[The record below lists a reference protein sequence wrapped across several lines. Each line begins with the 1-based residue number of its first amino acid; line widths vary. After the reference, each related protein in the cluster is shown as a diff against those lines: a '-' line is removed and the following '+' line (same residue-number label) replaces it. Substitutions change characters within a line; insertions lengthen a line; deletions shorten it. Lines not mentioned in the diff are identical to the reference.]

1 MYRIIDAQ
9 LKQPQF
15 ASFTEFAQA
24 VLSQDKKNSLQAVL
38 SVSLKANSIG
48 QAFAV
53 GYRCALQALLP
64 ELNSSQWVAM
74 CVTEPQGN
82 HPKQIQTQVTPDGL
96 VSGQKSFVTMAEL
109 SQQLIVI
116 AKSGETGERPILKAV
131 LLQQPSQGVSLQ
143 VMEAMN
149 LVPDIGHG
157 QIALE
162 NAQGVILPGDGHN
175 DYSKRFRYLEDIH
188 VLMAFVSL
196 IFSMSVRHQ
205 LPSFIS
211 EKCLLLINSLLT
223 QELLD
228 EPWQHLHI
236 AAAFESFEKIV
247 GDFEASFDSVSESFK
262 SDWLRDKK
270 LFSIANKAKLAR
282 TEKARAW
289 LQEYS
294 N

>member
-205 LPSFIS
+205 LQAFIS
-211 EKCLLLINSLLT
+211 EKCLLLISSLLA

>member
-205 LPSFIS
+205 LQTFIS
-211 EKCLLLINSLLT
+211 EKCLLLISSLLA

>member
-143 VMEAMN
+143 VMKAMN

-188 VLMAFVSL
+188 VLMSFVSL

-205 LPSFIS
+205 LQTFIS

-247 GDFEASFDSVSESFK
+247 GDFEASFDSVPESFK

>member
-15 ASFTEFAQA
+15 ANFTEFAQA

-38 SVSLKANSIG
+38 SVSLKVSSIG

-64 ELNSSQWVAM
+64 ELNASQWVAM

-116 AKSGETGERPILKAV
+116 AKSGEMGERPILKAV

-143 VMEAMN
+143 VMKAMN

-196 IFSMSVRHQ
+196 IFSMSVRYQ
-205 LPSFIS
+205 LPAFIS

-236 AAAFESFEKIV
+236 AAAFDSFEKIV
-247 GDFEASFDSVSESFK
+247 GDFEASFDSVPESFK
-262 SDWLRDKK
+262 GDWLRDKK

-294 N
+294 K

>member
-15 ASFTEFAQA
+15 ANFTEFAQA

-38 SVSLKANSIG
+38 SVSLKVSSIG

-64 ELNSSQWVAM
+64 ELNASQWVAM

-116 AKSGETGERPILKAV
+116 AKSGEMGERPILKAV

-143 VMEAMN
+143 VMKAMN

-196 IFSMSVRHQ
+196 IFSMSVRYQ
-205 LPSFIS
+205 LPAFIS

-236 AAAFESFEKIV
+236 AAAFDSFEKIV
-247 GDFEASFDSVSESFK
+247 GDFEASFDSVPESFK